1 MGAYVARRL
10 LISIPVL
17 IGITIIVFLFVA
29 LAPGDPVDALIRP
42 EFGSNEAM
50 RQSIIA
56 HYGLD
61 QPLPVRYIRWMG
73 GVLQGDFGFRIL
85 SGQPILGE
93 IGRAMAAS
101 IALMGTAL
109 IMGMAA
115 GIPLGILSAVRQ
127 YSKLDFVLTAVTFL
141 GISVPSFLLGLGG
154 LYLVGLKWDL
164 VPIAGMQ
171 TVGQEPSILD
181 FLHHLA
187 LPATILAF
195 GYAAIF
201 LRYTRA
207 SMLEVVNAEFV
218 TTARSKGLP
227 RRIVITRHT
236 FRNALIPIITIIGLS
251 LPEMIGGAV
260 VTEQVFSWPGL
271 GMLMIDGVNDRD
283 YFLIMGITLFLA
295 VAVLLAN
302 LLTDI
307 AYGYADPRI
316 RYS

>member
-1 MGAYVARRL
+1 MGAYIARRL

-17 IGITIIVFLFVA
+17 LGITIIVFTFTA

-42 EFGSNEAM
+42 EFGNNEAM
-50 RQSIIA
+50 RNAIIA

-61 QPLPVRYIRWMG
+61 QPLPVRYLRWLG
-73 GVLQGDFGFRIL
+73 GVFQGDFGFRIL
-85 SGQPILGE
+85 SGQAILGE
-93 IGRAMAAS
+93 ISRAFTAS
-101 IALMGTAL
+101 FALMGTAL
-109 IMGMAA
+109 ILGMAT
-115 GIPLGILSAVRQ
+115 GIPLGVLSAVRQ
-127 YSKLDFVLTAVTFL
+127 YSKLDFVLTGVTFL

-154 LYLVGLKWDL
+154 LYLVGLQWDL
-164 VPIAGMQ
+164 VPIGGM
-171 TVGQEPSILD
+171 TTIGQPFDFLD

-187 LPATILAF
+187 LPAVILAF

-207 SMLEVVNAEFV
+207 SMLEVINADYV

-227 RRIVITRHT
+227 RRTVIGRHT
-236 FRNALIPIITIIGLS
+236 FRNALIPIITIVGLS
-251 LPEMIGGAV
+251 LPAMIGGAV

-271 GMLMIDGVNDRD
+271 GQLLVDGVNERD
-283 YFLIMGITLFLA
+283 YYLIMGITLLLA
-295 VAVLLAN
+295 VVVLIAN

>member
-1 MGAYVARRL
+1 MGAYIARRL

-17 IGITIIVFLFVA
+17 LGITIIVFLFAA

-42 EFGSNEAM
+42 EMGQNEAM
-50 RQSIIA
+50 RQAIIA

-61 QPLPVRYIRWMG
+61 QPLPVRYVRWLA

-93 IGRAMAAS
+93 IGRAMMAS
-101 IALMGTAL
+101 LALMGTAL
-109 IMGMAA
+109 ILGMAT
-115 GIPLGILSAVRQ
+115 GIPLGVLSAVRQ
-127 YSKLDFVLTAVTFL
+127 YSRLDFLLTAITFL

-164 VPIAGMQ
+164 VPIAGMV
-171 TVGQEPSILD
+171 TVGQPFAFTD

-187 LPATILAF
+187 LPAVILAF

-207 SMLEVVNAEFV
+207 SMLEVVNAEYV

-227 RRIVITRHT
+227 RRTVIARHT
-236 FRNALIPIITIIGLS
+236 FRNALIPIITIVGLS

-271 GMLMIDGVNDRD
+271 GMLLVDGVNDRD
-283 YFLIMGITLFLA
+283 YYLIMGITLFLA
-295 VAVLLAN
+295 VAVLVAN

>member
-1 MGAYVARRL
+1 
-10 LISIPVL
+10 
-17 IGITIIVFLFVA
+17 
-29 LAPGDPVDALIRP
+29 
-42 EFGSNEAM
+42 
-50 RQSIIA
+50 
-56 HYGLD
+56 
-61 QPLPVRYIRWMG
+61 
-73 GVLQGDFGFRIL
+73 
-85 SGQPILGE
+85 
-93 IGRAMAAS
+93 
-101 IALMGTAL
+101 
-109 IMGMAA
+109 
-115 GIPLGILSAVRQ
+115 
-127 YSKLDFVLTAVTFL
+127 
-141 GISVPSFLLGLGG
+141 
-154 LYLVGLKWDL
+154 
-164 VPIAGMQ
+164 MQ
-171 TVGQEPSILD
+171 TVGQEPTIQD

-227 RRIVITRHT
+227 RRVVITRHT

>member
-42 EFGSNEAM
+42 EFGNNESM
-50 RQSIIA
+50 RQAIIA
-56 HYGLD
+56 HYALD
-61 QPLPVRYIRWMG
+61 QPLPVRYIKWMG

-93 IGRAMAAS
+93 IGRAMTAS

-127 YSKLDFVLTAVTFL
+127 YSKLDFLLTGITFL

-171 TVGQEPSILD
+171 TVGQEPTIQD

-227 RRIVITRHT
+227 RRVVITRHT

-271 GMLMIDGVNDRD
+271 GMLMIDGVADRD

>member
-1 MGAYVARRL
+1 MGAYIARRL

-17 IGITIIVFLFVA
+17 LGITIIVFLFAA
-29 LAPGDPVDALIRP
+29 LAPGNPVDALIRP
-42 EFGSNEAM
+42 EMGQNEAM
-50 RQSIIA
+50 RQAIIA

-61 QPLPVRYIRWMG
+61 QPLPVRYIRWLTG
-73 GVLQGDFGFRIL
+73 ILQGDFGFRIL

-101 IALMGTAL
+101 LALMGTAL
-109 IMGMAA
+109 ILGMAT
-115 GIPLGILSAVRQ
+115 GIPLGVLSAIRQ
-127 YSKLDFVLTAVTFL
+127 YSRLDFLLTGITFL

-164 VPIAGMQ
+164 VPIAGMV
-171 TVGQEPSILD
+171 TVGQPFSFTD

-187 LPATILAF
+187 LPAVILAF

-207 SMLEVVNAEFV
+207 SMLEVINAEYV

-227 RRIVITRHT
+227 RRTVIARHT
-236 FRNALIPIITIIGLS
+236 FRNALIPIITIVGLS

-260 VTEQVFSWPGL
+260 ITEQVFSWPGL
-271 GMLMIDGVNDRD
+271 GMLLVDGVNDRD
-283 YFLIMGITLFLA
+283 YYLIMGITLFLA
-295 VAVLLAN
+295 MAVLIAN